1 MEDAEKVATF
11 MHAGYS
17 NILRRT
23 EGGRKK
29 TTTENQRFSV
39 VFYGLMDP
47 SVIRLELDNIVVT
60 KSFSEYCNATL
71 SVVHELYTAL
81 FQCSSPLFP
90 LGMTKIRIILEF
102 REYMVIEWKRLSI
115 F

>member
-39 VFYGLMDP
+39 VFYGLMNP
-47 SVIRLELDNIVVT
+47 LVIRLEPANIVVT
-60 KSFSEYCNATL
+60 KLFSEYYNATL
-71 SVVHELYTAL
+71 SVVHESHTAL
-81 FQCSSPLFP
+81 FQCSSPLLP
-90 LGMTKIRIILEF
+90 MGTTKVVYISLICN
-102 REYMVIEWKRLSI
+102 LSEC
-115 F
+115 

>member
-1 MEDAEKVATF
+1 MKYNEIYSQKVAVTDTENGATF

-47 SVIRLELDNIVVT
+47 LVIRLEPDNIVVT
-60 KSFSEYCNATL
+60 KSFSEYCNAAL
-71 SVVHELYTAL
+71 SVVHESHTAP

-90 LGMTKIRIILEF
+90 LGITKILF
-102 REYMVIEWKRLSI
+102 LLVL
-115 F
+115 

>member
-1 MEDAEKVATF
+1 MDPTERWQPFKECDWRNLLKYNEIYSQKVAVTGAENSATF

-39 VFYGLMDP
+39 VFYGLMNP
-47 SVIRLELDNIVVT
+47 LVIRVGLEPT
-60 KSFSEYCNATL
+60 TPTL
-71 SVVHELYTAL
+71 KVL
-81 FQCSSPLFP
+81 CSTS
-90 LGMTKIRIILEF
+90 
-102 REYMVIEWKRLSI
+102 
-115 F
+115 

>member
-1 MEDAEKVATF
+1 MAVAYAEKVATF

-47 SVIRLELDNIVVT
+47 SVIRECFVLLA
-60 KSFSEYCNATL
+60 Y
-71 SVVHELYTAL
+71 
-81 FQCSSPLFP
+81 
-90 LGMTKIRIILEF
+90 
-102 REYMVIEWKRLSI
+102 I
-115 F
+115 FDY

>member
-1 MEDAEKVATF
+1 MDPTARWQPPEEWYWRNLLKYNEIYLQKVAVAYAEKVATF

-47 SVIRLELDNIVVT
+47 TVFRLGAVN
-60 KSFSEYCNATL
+60 
-71 SVVHELYTAL
+71 
-81 FQCSSPLFP
+81 
-90 LGMTKIRIILEF
+90 
-102 REYMVIEWKRLSI
+102 
-115 F
+115 

>member
-1 MEDAEKVATF
+1 MDPTARWQPPEEWHWRNLLKSNEIYLQKVAVIGAENSATF

-47 SVIRLELDNIVVT
+47 SVIRVGLEPTTPTLKVFVAPRHLKASPT
-60 KSFSEYCNATL
+60 ARLSNAT
-71 SVVHELYTAL
+71 T
-81 FQCSSPLFP
+81 
-90 LGMTKIRIILEF
+90 
-102 REYMVIEWKRLSI
+102 
-115 F
+115 